1 MPRNHEKDIQFREDK
16 KKHILK
22 SALPLFVANGHQAT
36 TISEIAKAAG
46 MSKGLIYNYFESKEE
61 LYSILAVDILGISEK
76 DAHDLLHVMEG
87 SPWDRLCKVA
97 KDVVIRR
104 VSKLAGDEGIG
115 MQFNLAF
122 SMQFLSFD
130 QLPEPY
136 KSNVNKA
143 YDFNRRTI
151 AQLIEQGQTSG
162 QLIAG
167 PAYQL
172 AIHYSS
178 IVNGMF
184 MENVR
189 NEGLF
194 DEAAVENALKLF
206 LRQ

>member
-1 MPRNHEKDIQFREDK
+1 MPRNHEKDIQLREDK

-22 SALPLFVANGHQAT
+22 SALPLFVANGPQAT

-61 LYSILAVDILGISEK
+61 LYSILAADILGMSEK
-76 DAHDLLHVMEG
+76 DANDLLYVMEG
-87 SPWDRLCKVA
+87 TPWDRLCKVA

-104 VSKLAGDEGIG
+104 ISKLIGDEGIG

-122 SMQFLSFD
+122 SMQFLNFQ

-136 KSNVNKA
+136 KNNVNQA

-151 AQLIEQGQTSG
+151 AELFKQGQESG

-167 PAYQL
+167 PSYQL

-184 MENVR
+184 MENTR
-189 NEGLF
+189 NEGIF
-194 DEAAVENALKLF
+194 DEIAVENALKLF
-206 LRQ
+206 LR

>member
-1 MPRNHEKDIQFREDK
+1 MPRNHEKDMQFREDK

-22 SALPLFVANGHQAT
+22 SALPLFVANGPQAT

-61 LYSILAVDILGISEK
+61 LYSILAADILGISEK
-76 DAHDLLHVMEG
+76 DAHDLLHVTEG
-87 SPWDRLCKVA
+87 TPWDRLCKVA

-122 SMQFLSFD
+122 SMQFLSFE

-143 YDFNRRTI
+143 YDFNRHTI
-151 AQLIEQGQTSG
+151 AQLIEQGQACG
-162 QLIAG
+162 QLIEG
-167 PAYQL
+167 PSYQL

-178 IVNGMF
+178 VVNGMF
-184 MENVR
+184 MENIR
-189 NEGLF
+189 HEGLF
-194 DEAAVENALKLF
+194 DEIAVENALKLF